1 MKIAPSILSADFAH
15 LARDI
20 EMVEKFG
27 ADWIHVDVMDG
38 RFVDNLTFGPLIV
51 KAIRPVTNLPLDVHM
66 MVERPEQ
73 WIPQFAKA
81 GADYITIHV
90 EATPH
95 IHGALQQ
102 IKSFGVKR
110 GVVINPGTPVALI
123 REVLPLCDLVLVMS
137 VNPGFGGQKFLPEVV
152 HKIEELAA
160 YRQEERADFLI
171 EVDGGLNEETAPIVV
186 KAGAD
191 VCVAGSYIYGA
202 EDPKARIAALRAS
215 AR

>member
-102 IKSFGVKR
+102 IKSFGVKS

-137 VNPGFGGQKFLPEVV
+137 VNPGFGGQKFLPEIV

>member
-102 IKSFGVKR
+102 IKSFGVKS